1 MTNIPISPIEAVNAA
16 IQSQNPFTNAGIVQ
30 EQHVWGKKFPDVPT
44 LNAHASNAVFQA
56 IELVRTSQSSQD
68 KVTSIAITAQ
78 QGVGKTH
85 LLSRIRHRLE
95 REGGALFVYAG
106 VNNYTDLNLVKYQF
120 QQTLADSLSKTAS
133 QGVMQWQEVAAAMAN
148 EGFKAINANA
158 PNLSPQELLERFD
171 KVYVSWLSRNKNL
184 MDRLIKEVL
193 KVKPN
198 ADPYIVRA
206 ILWTLS
212 ETQASFAREWL
223 SGDELAQSNAEA
235 LGLPNPSKSSQDREA
250 EALKNIQQILNLVS
264 NYNPVVICFDEI
276 DVKNTFSEDGL
287 PTELVIADLVK
298 RLHDT
303 LEHSEISRGVV
314 IITVMLPVTWTQKI
328 NEIQD
333 GTPDRISKYTG
344 RKPIDLRYIDSE
356 SLVELVTLWLKD
368 FYTSSNLLP
377 PNKVYPFEES
387 KLREYGKGRPTVR
400 EALKWCAEN
409 FKIKGDILPKDP
421 FERFDIAL
429 KRQKEVESLD
439 YLDEKNNSLIVNALR
454 FAFQTLKGQIL
465 NGETSTGEKLE
476 EVTIE
481 DVVEIEPKSK
491 NQGWIN
497 FKIIGKEKDKI
508 FKIGVSVL
516 QHSHGRA
523 VGAGMWR
530 LIEYKTFD
538 ITRGCLVRSKNK
550 EKMIFKSWDSYV
562 YLKRLVE
569 ELGGEHVDLK
579 LDEVKPLVDLYSIY
593 QQRDNYQL
601 NDEQLL
607 EFAQPITRNNPL
619 LLEILSNPSGQI
631 DKDTIEGE
639 ELLNDFLNPSMTEE
653 TDDSDDLS
661 ELYN

>member
-1 MTNIPISPIEAVNAA
+1 
-16 IQSQNPFTNAGIVQ
+16 
-30 EQHVWGKKFPDVPT
+30 
-44 LNAHASNAVFQA
+44 
-56 IELVRTSQSSQD
+56 
-68 KVTSIAITAQ
+68 
-78 QGVGKTH
+78 
-85 LLSRIRHRLE
+85 
-95 REGGALFVYAG
+95 
-106 VNNYTDLNLVKYQF
+106 
-120 QQTLADSLSKTAS
+120 
-133 QGVMQWQEVAAAMAN
+133 
-148 EGFKAINANA
+148 
-158 PNLSPQELLERFD
+158 
-171 KVYVSWLSRNKNL
+171 

-223 SGDELAQSNAEA
+223 SGNELAQSNADA
-235 LGLPNPSKSSQDREA
+235 LGLPNLSKTSQEREA

-264 NYNPVVICFDEI
+264 YYNPVVICFDEI

-303 LEHSEISRGVV
+303 LEHSELSRGIV

-368 FYTSSNLLP
+368 FYTISNLLP
-377 PNKVYPFEES
+377 PHKIYPFEES

-409 FKIKGDILPKDP
+409 FKVKGEILPQDP
-421 FERFDIAL
+421 FERFEIAL
-429 KRQKEVESLD
+429 KREKEVNILD
-439 YLDEKNNSLIVNALR
+439 YLDEKNNSLIVDALR

-465 NGETSTGEKLE
+465 DGETSTGEKLQQ
-476 EVTIE
+476 VIID

-516 QHSHGRA
+516 QYSHGRA

-550 EKMIFKSWDSYV
+550 EKMIFQNWDSYG
-562 YLKRLVE
+562 YLKKLVE

-579 LDEVKPLVDLYSIY
+579 LDEVKPLIDLYSIY
-593 QQRDNYQL
+593 QQRDNYKL

-607 EFAQPITRNNPL
+607 DFCQPITRNNPL

-631 DKDTIEGE
+631 DGDTIEGE
-639 ELLNDFLNPSMTEE
+639 ELLNDFLNPSIIEE
-653 TDDSDDLS
+653 TDDSDDLT